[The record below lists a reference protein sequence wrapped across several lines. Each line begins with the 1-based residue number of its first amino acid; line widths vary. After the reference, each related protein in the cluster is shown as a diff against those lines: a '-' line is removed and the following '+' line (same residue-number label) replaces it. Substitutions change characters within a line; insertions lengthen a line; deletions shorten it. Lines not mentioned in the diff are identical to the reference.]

1 MQHRFICFIHVAVGN
16 GAASH
21 CFSAAS
27 PLHRATPPSRPPGVA
42 EFAEHRWKSL

>member
-27 PLHRATPPSRPPGVA
+27 PLHVLLHQVARRASLNLLNIA
-42 EFAEHRWKSL
+42 ENR